1 LQKAWG
7 FDTLFGVSIIPP
19 HFAALRRFYRSMP
32 SPCPYIPGQIE
43 RKLFTR
49 LDGNGIAELNAT
61 LTRAGFR
68 RSHDIVYRPVCPACQ
83 ACVPVRIPAGFFL
96 PNRTQ
101 KRLLKR
107 NADLRMTERP
117 ALANEEQYALFT
129 DYQRGRH
136 SDGDMAR
143 MSFLDFRAMI
153 QDGSADSRLLE
164 LRDSR
169 DRLLGAMLVDKLS
182 DGFSAVYSFFDP
194 ASIRRSL
201 GTFIILAAIQLLQRQ
216 ERPFLYLGY
225 WIARSRK
232 MAYKSRFHPL
242 QVLGPAGWT
251 PLEQGL

>member
-1 LQKAWG
+1 M
-7 FDTLFGVSIIPP
+7 SIIPP

-49 LDGNGIAELNAT
+49 LDGGGTAELNAT

-83 ACVPVRIPAGFFL
+83 ACVPVRIPAEAFQ

-101 KRLLKR
+101 KRILKR
-107 NADLRMTERP
+107 NADLILVERP
-117 ALANEEQYALFT
+117 AIASEEQYLLFAA
-129 DYQRGRH
+129 YQRGRH
-136 SDGDMAR
+136 ADGDMAR

-153 QDGSADSRLLE
+153 QDGSADSRVLE
-164 LRDSR
+164 LRDGRNS
-169 DRLLGAMLVDKLS
+169 LLGAMLVDTLS
-182 DGFSAVYSFFDP
+182 DGLSAVYSFFDP
-194 ASIRRSL
+194 AAHRRSL
-201 GTFIILAAIQLLQRQ
+201 GTFIVLAALNMLRRQ
-216 ERPFLYLGY
+216 QHPFLYLGY

-242 QVLGPAGWT
+242 EKLGPAGWVSV
-251 PLEQGL
+251 ESGA

>member
-1 LQKAWG
+1 M
-7 FDTLFGVSIIPP
+7 SIIPP

-49 LDGNGIAELNAT
+49 LDGGGAAELNAT

-83 ACVPVRIPAGFFL
+83 ACVPVRIPTAQFQ

-101 KRLLKR
+101 KRILKR
-107 NADLRMTERP
+107 NADLTLVERP
-117 ALANEEQYALFT
+117 AIASEEQYHLFSA
-129 DYQRGRH
+129 YQRGRH
-136 SDGDMAR
+136 ADGDMAR

-153 QDGSADSRLLE
+153 QDGSADSRVLE

-169 DRLLGAMLVDKLS
+169 DGLIGAMLVDTLA
-182 DGFSAVYSFFDP
+182 DGLSAVYSFFDP
-194 ASIRRSL
+194 AAHRRSL
-201 GTFIILAAIQLLQRQ
+201 GTYIVLAALNLLHRQ
-216 ERPFLYLGY
+216 QHPFLYLGY

-242 QVLGPAGWT
+242 QKLGPAGWVAVET
-251 PLEQGL
+251 ST